1 MKYFFPLLFVSY
13 TLFSSACSKR
23 GCTESKS
30 HNYNCK
36 ATKDDNTCNYWRD
49 DFLGTYAL
57 QDTCVN
63 SDGSTYNLMIT
74 PIEGNYDSVMISDG
88 SATYYGEIISE
99 SSLVIPMYIGNYM
112 GVDYAI
118 NGSIVI
124 ESPEIY
130 MDYVFTMNGYTRI
143 CTGKGMRQ

>member
-1 MKYFFPLLFVSY
+1 
-13 TLFSSACSKR
+13 
-23 GCTESKS
+23 
-30 HNYNCK
+30 
-36 ATKDDNTCNYWRD
+36 
-49 DFLGTYAL
+49 
-57 QDTCVN
+57 
-63 SDGSTYNLMIT
+63 MIT

-118 NGSIVI
+118 NGSIVV